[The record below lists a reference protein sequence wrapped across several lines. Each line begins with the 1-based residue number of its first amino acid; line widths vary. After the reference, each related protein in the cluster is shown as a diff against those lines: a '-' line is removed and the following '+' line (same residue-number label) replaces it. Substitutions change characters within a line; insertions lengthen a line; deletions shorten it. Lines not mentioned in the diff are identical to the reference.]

1 MINTDNK
8 VNNFF
13 HSKKFMFIYSLLYL
27 SGSEREKNLN
37 IKESMYE
44 NKLEAKKWRDDVKNE
59 ILSDTEHHP
68 DSDRAIKKLESMY
81 EVMISKG
88 V

>member
-1 MINTDNK
+1 MNNTNTTL
-8 VNNFF
+8 NNFF
-13 HSKKFMFIYSLLYL
+13 HSKKFMFIYSLLHL
-27 SGSEREKNLN
+27 DGISREKMLN

-44 NKLEAKKWRDDVKNE
+44 NKLEAKKWRDDIKNE